1 MRESLQAALAAAL
14 LLPLTAAAPIPAAE
28 EAPAAQAPAAPPQQQ
43 VPRHFLA
50 GQAEDQVLASAIMG
64 IEVAGPEGENIGT
77 VDDLLVDRDGRLAA
91 VIVGIGGF
99 LGIGQ
104 KDVAIPVEALT
115 FDLETDPAVVEPAA
129 GAAEP
134 HEDRSAVW
142 NWGAS
147 ENLRRIVVDFTRAE
161 LDHAPDFTRL
171 DD

>member
-1 MRESLQAALAAAL
+1 MRASRPATLAAAL
-14 LLPLTAAAPIPAAE
+14 LLPLMAAAQTPAAAQQTTTAA
-28 EAPAAQAPAAPPQQQ
+28 QQQ

-64 IEVAGPEGENIGT
+64 IEVAGPEGESIGT
-77 VDDLLVDRDGRLAA
+77 VDDLLVDRDGRLLAI
-91 VIVGIGGF
+91 IVGVGGF

-115 FDLETDPAVVEPAA
+115 FDLETDPAVVEAPA

-142 NWGAS
+142 NWGAT
-147 ENLRRIVVDFTRAE
+147 ENLRRVVVAFTRAE

>member
-1 MRESLQAALAAAL
+1 MRASHPATLAAAL
-14 LLPLTAAAPIPAAE
+14 LLPLMA
-28 EAPAAQAPAAPPQQQ
+28 AAQAPAAAQQQAAQAPATQQQQ

-50 GQAEDQVLASAIMG
+50 GQAQDQVLASAIMG
-64 IEVAGPEGENIGT
+64 IEVAGPEGENIGN
-77 VDDLLVDRDGRLAA
+77 VDDLLIDHDGRLLA

-99 LGIGQ
+99 LGIGE
-104 KDVAIPVEALT
+104 KDVAIPVAALT
-115 FDLETDPAVVEPAA
+115 FDLDADPAVVEPAA

-142 NWGAS
+142 NWGAT
-147 ENLRRIVVDFTRAE
+147 ENLRRVVVDFTRAE

>member
-1 MRESLQAALAAAL
+1 MRASHPATLAAAL
-14 LLPLTAAAPIPAAE
+14 LLPLMAAAQTPAAAQQTTTAA
-28 EAPAAQAPAAPPQQQ
+28 QQQQ

-77 VDDLLVDRDGRLAA
+77 VDDLLVDRDGRLLA

-104 KDVAIPVEALT
+104 KDVAIPVESLT